1 MIFSIVILFLFFESR
16 VRAEAFQDNP
26 PRAGAS
32 TQFVRSAPGSGPAED
47 IDISGK
53 VVNRTWGHPLAGQE
67 VALVRH
73 LEGEAFQVTSVTGE
87 DGNFRFDGEGADS
100 ASMVLMTTFQGV
112 PYVVSGNREE
122 GGDFFEIAVYD
133 TTSSD
138 EQVQAE
144 AYHIFAN
151 AHGSDVEILEILALR
166 NGGNRTLYG
175 DGGASLRIPLP
186 EGFSDLKVDQT
197 ASRTTAWGFVSEWPF
212 PPGNARLRYRYRLPA
227 DGRFLRPVP
236 YHASMVSVLI
246 HPSDIAV
253 ESVSLDNQG
262 VVDFEGQQFLHL
274 IAQNVPRGLEI
285 GFRTIGEEAGL
296 PRDLL
301 KWGLLA
307 FALILGAAALL
318 YRPRKKPSEEE
329 QIGGNEKRKDE
340 SRRTQVVRDIAMLD
354 DAFEAGQIEEATY
367 RSQRS
372 ILMEEAV
379 RLTEEQGQDD
389 A

>member
-1 MIFSIVILFLFFESR
+1 MISSIVILLLFFESR
-16 VRAEAFQDNP
+16 GTAEALQNKP
-26 PRAGAS
+26 PSTHFVLSGA
-32 TQFVRSAPGSGPAED
+32 GSGAAED
-47 IDISGK
+47 IGIFGR
-53 VVNRTWGHPLAGQE
+53 VVNRTWDHPMAGQE

-73 LEGEAFQVTSVTGE
+73 LEGEAFQVTSITGE
-87 DGNFRFDGEGADS
+87 DGNFRFDGEGLADS

-122 GGDFFEIAVYD
+122 EGDFFEIAVYD

-151 AHGSDVEILEILALR
+151 AHDSGMEILEILALR

-212 PPGNARLRYRYRLPA
+212 PPGKTRLRYRYRIPP
-227 DGRFLRPVP
+227 DGRFSRPVP

-329 QIGGNEKRKDE
+329 QNGGNEKREDE
-340 SRRTQVVRDIAMLD
+340 SRRTQVVHDIALLD
-354 DAFEAGQIEEATY
+354 DVFEAGQIEEATY
-367 RSQRS
+367 RSRRS
-372 ILMEEAV
+372 MLMEEAV